1 MNGMVNDEELLV
13 VAFDIQ
19 LRYGF
24 ESAWECLMLIVFFLE
39 CGHENQEGGHINF
52 QAEHR
57 SISGRTK
64 KSRNNKS
71 SCIAL
76 KSKQ

>member
-24 ESAWECLMLIVFFLE
+24 ESALECLMLKKYFLE

-52 QAEHR
+52 QAD
-57 SISGRTK
+57 
-64 KSRNNKS
+64 N
-71 SCIAL
+71 
-76 KSKQ
+76 